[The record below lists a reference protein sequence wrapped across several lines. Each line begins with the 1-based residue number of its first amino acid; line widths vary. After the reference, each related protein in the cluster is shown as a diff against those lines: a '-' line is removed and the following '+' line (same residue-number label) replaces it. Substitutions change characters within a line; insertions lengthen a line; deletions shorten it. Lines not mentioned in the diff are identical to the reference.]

1 MKLIISQNC
10 ETCGMA
16 SLLQENAFLPPK
28 GCAVSFNVGNLQEI
42 YIEISIGF

>member
-1 MKLIISQNC
+1 MKPIISQNC

-16 SLLQENAFLPPK
+16 SLLQENTFLPPK